1 MENKKLRREE
11 DMNFYLKMLIKIL
24 DRSMS
29 ATDSKILKKL
39 KAGYDLSAAERKEL
53 EEIIDNLI

>member
-1 MENKKLRREE
+1 
-11 DMNFYLKMLIKIL
+11 MNFYLKMLIKIL
-24 DRSMS
+24 ERSMS

-39 KAGYDLSAAERKEL
+39 KDGYDLSAAERKEL